1 MNMKSN
7 LRIRMFLSSLLVL
20 SVTILGLGALLQT
33 QLKQTL
39 TERIEA
45 ELLHVSDATIN
56 LIIDPTHKV
65 DPQAP
70 PDFDHI
76 ADTLGEA
83 LEVRITVIDEQGVV
97 LGESLRDGTD
107 LSAMDNHLS
116 RPEVQQAL
124 SADYG
129 TSTRYSQ
136 TTGADTQYIAK
147 YVAREGQP
155 PFVVRASLTLKTIDE
170 EMRRVHLAILVSCL
184 IGIAGAILLS
194 WVSSFWWTT
203 SLRTFMN
210 HARNIAAQTGGP
222 DGDPLIPAYAPS
234 EEQPLDLAEELEKTI
249 RKLGLER
256 TRSKSVL
263 NGMREAVVVLN
274 PKGEIMLYNPRANDL
289 LSLPPRPLGMSFKD
303 VFDQKPLR
311 KMIKRVTLDEP
322 AEQEIH
328 VKTPPEKFLK
338 ALVMMLP
345 NDEIVL
351 VVRDR
356 TSVRRLERVRRD
368 FVANVSHELRTP
380 LSIVR
385 ATAETLLEAPV
396 EDSRSLLVTLRDNTR
411 RMSAIVSDLL
421 DLSRIEAGRYE
432 LTIEELSPWVVLEN
446 TITGVA
452 DHLAERKHLFHVEV
466 SPDHRVLGDETAMK
480 QILVNLIDN
489 AAKYTPEGSNVTV
502 RSVQEDQYWMRIEVQ
517 DDGPGI
523 PEKYRQRVFERFY
536 RIDKGRART
545 MGGTGLGLAI
555 VRHLAEEMGGTAGIE
570 EPDDGGCLFWL
581 RLPTPPDGSP
591 KSSSAND
598 PAE

>member
-1 MNMKSN
+1 MKSN
-7 LRIRMFLSSLLVL
+7 LRLRMFLSSLLVL
-20 SVTILGLGALLQT
+20 SMTIFGLGALLQS
-33 QLKQTL
+33 QLKRTL
-39 TERIEA
+39 TERIES
-45 ELLHVSDATIN
+45 ELLGVSEATIN
-56 LIIDPTHKV
+56 LILE
-65 DPQAP
+65 P
-70 PDFDHI
+70 PNERGPLSPADLDQL
-76 ADTLGEA
+76 ADTLGES
-83 LEVRITVIDEQGVV
+83 LDVRITIIDSQGVV
-97 LGESLRDGTD
+97 VGESLRDGPS
-107 LSAMDNHLS
+107 LRAMDNHLS

-124 SADYG
+124 VAEHG
-129 TSTRYSQ
+129 AAVRYSQ
-136 TTGADTQYIAK
+136 TTGSDTQYIAK
-147 YVAREGQP
+147 SIDRDGQSA
-155 PFVVRASLTLKTIDE
+155 FIVRAALTLETIDE

-184 IGIAGAILLS
+184 IGIAGAIFLS
-194 WVSSFWWTT
+194 WVSSFWLTAG
-203 SLRTFMN
+203 LRTLMN
-210 HARNIAAQTGGP
+210 HARDIAAQTGAP
-222 DGDPLIPAYAPS
+222 ESALPILAYTKDAEP
-234 EEQPLDLAEELEKTI
+234 PHDLAEELEKTI

-256 TRSKSVL
+256 ARSKSVL

-274 PKGEIMLYNPRANDL
+274 PKGEIMLHNPRANVL
-289 LSLPPRPLGMSFKD
+289 LSLPPRPLGMSFND

-311 KMIKRVTLDEP
+311 KMIERVTIDEP
-322 AEQEIH
+322 VEREIH

-338 ALVMMLP
+338 ALAMMLP

-385 ATAETLLEAPV
+385 ATAETLLEAPA

-432 LTIEELSPWVVLEN
+432 LTIEALSPWVVLEN

-452 DHLAERKHLFHVEV
+452 DHLAERKHSFHVEV
-466 SPDHRVLGDETAMK
+466 SPDHRVLGDETALK

-489 AAKYTPEGSNVTV
+489 AAKYTSEGGNVTV
-502 RSVQEDQYWMRIEVQ
+502 RSVREDARWTRIEVQ

-536 RIDKGRART
+536 RIDKGRSRT
-545 MGGTGLGLAI
+545 TGGTDLGLAI
-555 VRHLAEEMGGTAGIE
+555 VRHLVEEMGGTLGIE
-570 EPDDGGCLFWL
+570 EPDSGGCLFWL
-581 RLPTPPDGSP
+581 RLPTPVEGSAE
-591 KSSSAND
+591 SSSEKD